1 MDRKHIYL
9 LILTLLIL
17 CAFFAFPP
25 LTGESASVKTTLDAK
40 YTFRDSTEMGSRDK
54 DHEYN
59 PRLSVKYSNQLT
71 RWTNLTGEA
80 KFDYKR
86 EDKSRE
92 EDTET
97 REPQIELMLKSLIYD
112 FKTGFKETWNIN
124 RPTEQRA
131 FGHLLIQ
138 PSELPELQVDY
149 DHDETKNQLKKNKIT
164 LGAQYKP
171 SKTLRIK
178 LDFKHE
184 YTDYIDQ
191 DQPDIDDINMNGEVK
206 FNHTLSTRA
215 PTKVEISYKVE
226 TLYQET
232 LYQKQRDTNSP
243 VSQDE
248 LLQTLRGK
256 LSYKP
261 TQKTNISL
269 EYENKTKSDRRATGE
284 DKSHQD
290 MQFDVRQDLTDWL
303 EVRGWIRR
311 ESEEEQDIDSNN
323 KITYT
328 DTEKRTINGY
338 IRAVPKKW
346 MQLNVKVINEESIE
360 EPKGSDPGEKIDKT
374 TLEASLRSDFPNLL
388 RSHQSLDFKRVNENK
403 HEKPFSE
410 EERLMWKWSFSPV
423 ENLTLRPEYI
433 RSVTNKK
440 DTSDI
445 TYDGPSKDV
454 TNEYRLNFDY
464 SLSLHDIWTVDF
476 SHDTSRK
483 EVETRFTDKDIP
495 SKNRTE
501 INNDSSLEL
510 DFQPYESLF
519 ITSQVTRRYY
529 KISGDNPSKSEEMS
543 YSFKFDW
550 SFSPFT
556 WSTSYKYDDKKEQND
571 TETFESKIL
580 YDFSDYTLEVEY
592 KFTQTFRAPKDMEDI
607 ITLRFKAVF

>member
-1 MDRKHIYL
+1 M
-9 LILTLLIL
+9 
-17 CAFFAFPP
+17 
-25 LTGESASVKTTLDAK
+25 DAK
-40 YTFRDSTEMGSRDK
+40 YTFRDSTEMGLRDK

-80 KFDYKR
+80 KFDYKK

-112 FKTGFKETWNIN
+112 FKTGFKETGNID

-138 PSELPELQVDY
+138 PSELPEFQVDY
-149 DHDETKNQLKKNKIT
+149 DHDETKNQLKKDKIT

-184 YTDYIDQ
+184 YTDYITIST
-191 DQPDIDDINMNGEVK
+191 PDIDDINMNGEVK

-215 PTKVEISYKVE
+215 PAKVEISYKVE
-226 TLYQET
+226 TLYQEEVET
-232 LYQKQRDTNSP
+232 KST
-243 VSQDE
+243 VKQDE

-261 TQKTNISL
+261 TLKTNISL

-284 DKSHQD
+284 DKSHYD
-290 MQFDVRQDLTDWL
+290 MQFDVRQDLKDWL
-303 EVRGWIRR
+303 EVRGWIRK
-311 ESEEEQDIDSNN
+311 ESEEEQDPNN
-323 KITYT
+323 ETTY
-328 DTEKRTINGY
+328 TEKRTLNAY

-346 MQLNVKVINEESIE
+346 MQLNVKVINEQSIE
-360 EPKGSDPGEKIDKT
+360 EPRDSDLEEKIDKT

-388 RSHQSLDFKRVNENK
+388 RSHQSVDFKSVNENK

-410 EERLMWKWSFSPV
+410 EERFMWKWSLSPV

-440 DTSDI
+440 DTSDT

-454 TNEYRLNFDY
+454 TNEYRLNLGY
-464 SLSLHDIWTVDF
+464 SLSLYDIWAVDF

-483 EVETRFTDKDIP
+483 RIETRFFDPDLP
-495 SKNRTE
+495 SKTRTE
-501 INNDSSLEL
+501 INNDSSMEV

-529 KISGDNPSKSEEMS
+529 KISGDNPSRSEEMS

-550 SFSPFT
+550 SFTPFT

-592 KFTQTFRAPKDMEDI
+592 KFTQTFRSPKDMEDI